1 MVMEDERSRAWAY
14 LLVAVAGFLLGMA
27 MGQLGA
33 MREPGRSRIEWPAQT
48 PPHPRAL
55 QP

>member
-1 MVMEDERSRAWAY
+1 MVVEDERSRLWAY
-14 LLVAVAGFLLGMA
+14 LLVAVAAFLVGMA

-33 MREPGRSRIEWPAQT
+33 MRVAGHSRIEWPAQAV
-48 PPHPRAL
+48 PHPRSI